1 MKTKLTG
8 KNLASARKQ
17 AEPFKGVC
25 VDISNPNKPYKAIFM
40 SKHLGYFDN
49 AVDAAL
55 AYNKK
60 AKSEFGNAKL
70 AKIAKRWNEV
80 KN

>member
-1 MKTKLTG
+1 MKKLTG
-8 KNLASARKQ
+8 KLLTTARKQ
-17 AEPFKGVC
+17 AEPFKGVG
-25 VDISNPNKPYKAIFM
+25 VDICNPNKPFKAVFA

-60 AKSEFGNAKL
+60 AKNVYGNAKA
-70 AKIAKRWNEV
+70 AKANNRWNEV
-80 KN
+80 KNN

>member
-1 MKTKLTG
+1 MKKLTG
-8 KNLASARKQ
+8 KPLAAAKKQ

-25 VDISNPNKPYKAIFM
+25 VDITNPNKPFKAVFM
-40 SKHLGYFDN
+40 TQHLGYFDN

-60 AKSEFGNAKL
+60 AKSTYGNMKTAKL
-70 AKIAKRWNEV
+70 AKRWNEV
-80 KN
+80 S